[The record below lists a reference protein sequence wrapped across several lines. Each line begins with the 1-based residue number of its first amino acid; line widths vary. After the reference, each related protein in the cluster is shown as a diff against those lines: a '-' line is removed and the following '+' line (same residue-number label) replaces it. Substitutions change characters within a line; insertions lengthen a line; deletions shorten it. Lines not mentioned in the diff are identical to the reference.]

1 MAENKV
7 FVCKLVPELKR
18 GQIKRHFAQFG
29 AIAKMEQPFDI
40 IKNERKRFCFITFV
54 YEDDAKNLLK
64 QEKVYINGHELDVK
78 KVLPKKTF
86 ENEDDVGRGDLLHP
100 GISFKDGGKFVDI
113 YVRDVTVMIYGG
125 KFKFHF
131 FVFFYC
137 IFK

>member
-18 GQIKRHFAQFG
+18 GQIKRHFAQFS

-86 ENEDDVGRGDLLHP
+86 PPMREGRGDLRDVKKVLPKKTFENEDDV
-100 GISFKDGGKFVDI
+100 
-113 YVRDVTVMIYGG
+113 
-125 KFKFHF
+125 
-131 FVFFYC
+131 
-137 IFK
+137 